1 MKTTPTSPAR
11 PSWGRMTSR
20 SEDDMAR
27 AVRGRPSAAGRFAV
41 GACLVGLALA
51 LTVPAGPAAA
61 QETGREHVVKKG
73 DTLWDLAARFL
84 SDPFQWHQIFELNR
98 SQINDPHW
106 IYPGQK
112 FRIPPAAQD
121 GSRVAQ
127 AGGKEAAT
135 PQAPSGK
142 SGGQEAAAGGQ
153 AGGAVHPATGEQR
166 AAAFSGPSI
175 FDRSP
180 EASVNVN
187 TLSLTDKTPPDL
199 VSRSD
204 YLRAAFVAPPS
215 SIDARAVTGRVITQN
230 PLGLE
235 LPPSVRPHEQIMI
248 VLHGLS
254 VSKGDL
260 LQAIRPGRGRGR
272 WGREY
277 ESMGLVQ
284 ITRVARQRGSCARE
298 RAGRRGGP
306 TPRLRVAPAPP
317 RVGGRGLPGPGFRR
331 RCRSRRRVRRLP
343 HEHGGSGFRVG
354 LGPARRGA
362 GGAYVRSHVLGPGD
376 HDPGRGYGPERAG
389 PARPAARDGGR
400 LSGLA

>member
-1 MKTTPTSPAR
+1 
-11 PSWGRMTSR
+11 
-20 SEDDMAR
+20 MAR
-27 AVRGRPSAAGRFAV
+27 AGRGRPSAAGRFAV

-142 SGGQEAAAGGQ
+142 PGGQEAAAGGQ

-248 VLHGLS
+248 ELHGLS

-284 ITRVARQRGSCARE
+284 ITRVDGDSARAVVKTIYGNYQVGDLLIPAGSPGNVGHALENVQGGVVARLLGFESPQPLLGSEDVVFLDRGSDEGVAVGDEFAVFPTSTADPASALVSDRLVVVRVVRTFAHTSSARVITT
-298 RAGRRGGP
+298 RDVGTAP
-306 TPRLRVAPAPP
+306 NAPA
-317 RVGGRGLPGPGFRR
+317 RL
-331 RCRSRRRVRRLP
+331 VRR
-343 HEHGGSGFRVG
+343 
-354 LGPARRGA
+354 PATA
-362 GGAYVRSHVLGPGD
+362 GG
-376 HDPGRGYGPERAG
+376 
-389 PARPAARDGGR
+389 
-400 LSGLA
+400 